1 MKVLVLGSGGREHA
15 LVWKLRRSPSV
26 DTVYCAPGSAGIAE
40 DGTILLDAT
49 QLTDPKA
56 MAELATRLA
65 VDLTVVGPEAP
76 LVAGV
81 VDEFVARGLA
91 VAGPTAAAAR
101 LEGSKIFSK
110 EFMARHRIPTA
121 DFVVAEDAGAA
132 RAALDRFGF
141 PVVLKA
147 DGLAAGKGVVVAKDR
162 QEALSAVEALFSGAL
177 VGVAGSRVV
186 VEQFLPGTEVS
197 LLVLTDGRVCLPMA
211 PAQDHKAVF
220 DGDQGPNT
228 GGMGAY
234 SDDAILSDDMRARV
248 MREIVEPTV
257 AGMAAEGT
265 PYRGI
270 LYCGLM
276 LTAHGPQ
283 VLEYNARFGD
293 PETQA
298 LMMRWNGDLASA
310 LAATVSGRSL
320 EGVRLDW
327 TPGAA
332 VCVVLASGGYPGSF
346 RKGLPMQ
353 GLEKAAAL
361 ANVKVFHA
369 GTHRGAQGWETSGG
383 RVLGVTAAAASLP
396 EAIRRAY
403 EAVDQIRFEG
413 MHCRRDIGKK
423 GLTRES
429 RATS

>member
-15 LVWKLRRSPSV
+15 LVWKLSRSPSV
-26 DTVYCAPGSAGIAE
+26 DAVYCAPGSDGIDD
-40 DGTILLDAT
+40 DGTILPGAT
-49 QLTDPKA
+49 QIGDPAA
-56 MAELATRLA
+56 MADLAVHLA

-81 VDEFVARGLA
+81 VDEFVVRGLP

-110 EFMARHRIPTA
+110 QFMARHGIPTA
-121 DFVVAEDAGAA
+121 DFVVADDPAAA
-132 RAALDRFGF
+132 RAALDRFGY

-162 QEALSAVEALFSGAL
+162 AEAQGTIEAMFSGAL
-177 VGVAGSRVV
+177 VGDARSRVV
-186 VEQFLPGTEVS
+186 IEQFLPGIEVS
-197 LLVLTDGRVCLPMA
+197 LLVLSDGTTCLPMA

-234 SDDAILSDDMRARV
+234 SDDAILDSAMRARI
-248 MREIVEPTV
+248 MRDIVEPTV

-265 PYRGI
+265 PYRGV

-276 LTAHGPQ
+276 LTAHGPM

-298 LMMRWNGDLASA
+298 LMMRWNG
-310 LAATVSGRSL
+310 
-320 EGVRLDW
+320 
-327 TPGAA
+327 
-332 VCVVLASGGYPGSF
+332 
-346 RKGLPMQ
+346 
-353 GLEKAAAL
+353 
-361 ANVKVFHA
+361 
-369 GTHRGAQGWETSGG
+369 
-383 RVLGVTAAAASLP
+383 
-396 EAIRRAY
+396 
-403 EAVDQIRFEG
+403 
-413 MHCRRDIGKK
+413 
-423 GLTRES
+423 
-429 RATS
+429 